1 MNFFER
7 LTVTD
12 LTSEQVTDLIGVQLH
27 GPTCGSPVSG
37 SIACCRCLLG
47 PATHLFSSGH
57 TWISGLASLREA
69 SFLAAACEPFDLGG
83 NNRRRNVGL
92 VPRCAR
98 LLLAL
103 LHEASVSGDD
113 KWAARHPLHPFK
125 RLAARSLQTHPS
137 LSPPFFPSP
146 ASRPRC
152 SIIPFLCLALAPIGH
167 KSVVSTTPRFAPF
180 PPSSTLHLTFFV
192 PSSYC
197 LLAVSAAHLLSS
209 FSRAASLSSRRLLH
223 RWRPQFLAVSSV
235 FSNSHSRACLA
246 SATYTVYSCSSLPWA
261 QATKFSEGFSVACV
275 WCTWK

>member
-83 NNRRRNVGL
+83 NNRCRNVGL

-103 LHEASVSGDD
+103 LHEASVAGDD

-137 LSPPFFPSP
+137 LSPPFFPSLRQAGRVVPLSPFFVLHLLPSATNLYPPRPDLLLFHPLPPSISPSLCHP
-146 ASRPRC
+146 ATAC
-152 SIIPFLCLALAPIGH
+152 S
-167 KSVVSTTPRFAPF
+167 PF
-180 PPSSTLHLTFFV
+180 P
-192 PSSYC
+192 
-197 LLAVSAAHLLSS
+197 
-209 FSRAASLSSRRLLH
+209 
-223 RWRPQFLAVSSV
+223 
-235 FSNSHSRACLA
+235 
-246 SATYTVYSCSSLPWA
+246 LP
-261 QATKFSEGFSVACV
+261 TC
-275 WCTWK
+275 